1 MTKTNDKPSQ
11 FFIVF
16 DSVTAEVLTRFST
29 NCDPADSWGWDG
41 LDEEEDDLDIS
52 NIGPSARFASELSA
66 KKAARVIH
74 KEFKKSGV
82 NENELDFQVL
92 KVTMR
97 VITQVRYEVI
107 G

>member
-16 DSVTAEVLTRFST
+16 DGVTAEVLTRFST
-29 NCDPADSWGWDG
+29 NPTDSWGWDG
-41 LDEEEDDLDIS
+41 LDRWNEDDLDIS
-52 NIGPSARFASELSA
+52 NVDPSARFASELSA

-92 KVTMR
+92 KVTKR
-97 VITQVRYEVI
+97 TWRRTRYEVT